1 MDHYYTIEI
10 KRSDQHFFRPC
21 AGTVKT
27 EKEAL
32 KIVDSLRGFGDS
44 DEKLIYRI
52 SEVTRKTKKIIKPE

>member
-1 MDHYYTIEI
+1 MTDHYYTIDI

-32 KIVDSLRGFGDS
+32 QIIDSLS
-44 DEKLIYRI
+44 NQNETLIYRI